1 MNILLETT
9 SCEGWTESGTDR
21 SVYFCIDDFLNTTI
35 QMNNS
40 CSLVSLLLLFSLI
53 SFKFLFKELI
63 SAKQLQQCSIFKHSS
78 IYWLTLD
85 CRNCLSLAILDFSHK
100 KQTWICQVLNL

>member
-63 SAKQLQQCSIFKHSS
+63 SAIKPNSYNNAVFLSIRQS
-78 IYWLTLD
+78 TG
-85 CRNCLSLAILDFSHK
+85 
-100 KQTWICQVLNL
+100 